1 MSIGEYIEKYL
12 QEHQVSA
19 NELARQCGI
28 SKGYM
33 SMIIKGINST
43 TKEPL
48 IPSIKILQRLASGM
62 GVSLNDLCA
71 AVDSYV
77 DLRPERQNSPTG
89 KIVMEVTRH
98 EQELILRYRVV
109 DSSTQNAVS
118 AVLGVQKQ
126 EEQPLLDSRIDA

>member
-12 QEHQVSA
+12 RDHQISA

-33 SMIIKGINST
+33 SMIIKGVNST

-48 IPSIKILQRLASGM
+48 IPSIKILQRLASGT

-71 AVDSYV
+71 VVDSYV
-77 DLRPERQNSPTG
+77 DLRPEKQDAPSG
-89 KIVMEVTRH
+89 KIMIEVSR
-98 EQELILRYRVV
+98 EESAIIRRYRVV
-109 DSSTQNAVS
+109 DDSTKTAVC
-118 AVLGVQKQ
+118 AVLGVERQ
-126 EEQPLLDSRIDA
+126 EGEELYGLEIDA

>member
-1 MSIGEYIEKYL
+1 
-12 QEHQVSA
+12 
-19 NELARQCGI
+19 
-28 SKGYM
+28 M

-118 AVLGVQKQ
+118 AVLGVQRQ
-126 EEQPLLDSRIDA
+126 DAELLDSRIDA